1 MKGFLIAC
9 LLLVASMANAQISKL
24 DKLFEQYQGKKG
36 VTTLKIGAPMFKLL
50 GNLKI
55 DDEDMQTITPLLKNV
70 KSLRMLIVE
79 DGEDKALT
87 GIIQGAVSNLKYEEL
102 MSLNNEGQD
111 IRFMVENMSAN
122 ADILNNLL
130 LTINGDGQNLFMILD
145 GAIPLKDVTSL
156 VNEGNNKV
164 SKNKG
169 DNNKK

>member
-1 MKGFLIAC
+1 MKGFLIVC

-55 DDEDMQTITPLLKNV
+55 DDEDMQKITPLLKNV

-79 DGEDKALT
+79 DGEDKNLT
-87 GIIQGAVSNLKYEEL
+87 SVIRSAVSNLKYEEL
-102 MSLNNEGQD
+102 MTLNSDGED
-111 IRFMVENMSAN
+111 IRFLVENISAN
-122 ADILNNLL
+122 SDILNNLL

-145 GAIPLKDVTSL
+145 GAIPLKEVTGL
-156 VNEGNNKV
+156 VNEN
-164 SKNKG
+164 
-169 DNNKK
+169 NNKK

>member
-1 MKGFLIAC
+1 
-9 LLLVASMANAQISKL
+9 
-24 DKLFEQYQGKKG
+24 
-36 VTTLKIGAPMFKLL
+36 MFKLL

>member
-1 MKGFLIAC
+1 MKGLLIAC

-55 DDEDMQTITPLLKNV
+55 DDEDMQKITPLLKNV

-79 DGEDKALT
+79 DGEDKNLT
-87 GIIQGAVSNLKYEEL
+87 SVIRSAVSNLKYEEL
-102 MSLNNEGQD
+102 MTLNSDGED
-111 IRFMVENMSAN
+111 IRFLVENISAN
-122 ADILNNLL
+122 SDILNNLL

-145 GAIPLKDVTSL
+145 GAIPLKEVTGL
-156 VNEGNNKV
+156 VNEN
-164 SKNKG
+164 
-169 DNNKK
+169 NNKK

>member
-1 MKGFLIAC
+1 MKGFLIVC

-55 DDEDMQTITPLLKNV
+55 DDEDMQKITPLLKNV

-79 DGEDKALT
+79 DGGDKNLT
-87 GIIQGAVSNLKYEEL
+87 SVIRSAVSNLKYEEL
-102 MSLNNEGQD
+102 MTLNSDGED
-111 IRFMVENMSAN
+111 IRFLVENISAN
-122 ADILNNLL
+122 SDILNNLL

-145 GAIPLKDVTSL
+145 GAIPLKEVTGL
-156 VNEGNNKV
+156 VNEN
-164 SKNKG
+164 
-169 DNNKK
+169 NNKK

>member
-9 LLLVASMANAQISKL
+9 LLLAASMANAQISKL

-36 VTTLKIGAPMFKLL
+36 VTTLKIGAPMFKIL

-55 DDEDMQTITPLLKNV
+55 DDEDLQRISPLLKNV

-79 DGEDKALT
+79 DGEDKNLT
-87 GIIQGAVSNLKYEEL
+87 SVIRDAVSNLKYEEL
-102 MSLNNEGQD
+102 MSMNSEGED
-111 IRFMVENMSAN
+111 IRFLAENIESN

-145 GAIPLKDVTSL
+145 GAIPLREVTSL
-156 VNEGNNKV
+156 VNE
-164 SKNKG
+164 
-169 DNNKK
+169 NNKKK

>member
-1 MKGFLIAC
+1 MKGFLIVC

-55 DDEDMQTITPLLKNV
+55 DDEDMQKITPLLKNV

-79 DGEDKALT
+79 DGEDKNLT
-87 GIIQGAVSNLKYEEL
+87 SVIRSAVSNLKFEEL
-102 MSLNNEGQD
+102 MTLNSDGED
-111 IRFMVENMSAN
+111 IRFLVENISAN
-122 ADILNNLL
+122 SDILNNLL

-145 GAIPLKDVTSL
+145 GAIPLKEVTGL
-156 VNEGNNKV
+156 VNEN
-164 SKNKG
+164 
-169 DNNKK
+169 NNKK

>member
-1 MKGFLIAC
+1 
-9 LLLVASMANAQISKL
+9 
-24 DKLFEQYQGKKG
+24 
-36 VTTLKIGAPMFKLL
+36 MFKLL

-55 DDEDMQTITPLLKNV
+55 DDDDMQTITPLLKNV

-102 MSLNNEGQD
+102 MSLNSEGQD

-164 SKNKG
+164 NKNKTE
-169 DNNKK
+169 NNKN

>member
-24 DKLFEQYQGKKG
+24 DKLFEQYHGKKG

>member
-1 MKGFLIAC
+1 
-9 LLLVASMANAQISKL
+9 
-24 DKLFEQYQGKKG
+24 
-36 VTTLKIGAPMFKLL
+36 MFKLL

-55 DDEDMQTITPLLKNV
+55 DDDDMQTITPLLKNV

-102 MSLNNEGQD
+102 MSLNSEGQD

-164 SKNKG
+164 NKNKTE
-169 DNNKK
+169 NNKK

>member
-1 MKGFLIAC
+1 MKGFLIVC

-55 DDEDMQTITPLLKNV
+55 DDEDMQKITPLLKNV

-79 DGEDKALT
+79 DGEDKNLT
-87 GIIQGAVSNLKYEEL
+87 SVIRSAVSNLKYEEL
-102 MSLNNEGQD
+102 MTLNSDGED
-111 IRFMVENMSAN
+111 IRFLVENISAN
-122 ADILNNLL
+122 SDILNNLL

-145 GAIPLKDVTSL
+145 GAIPLKEVTSL
-156 VNEGNNKV
+156 VNEN
-164 SKNKG
+164 
-169 DNNKK
+169 NNKK

>member
-1 MKGFLIAC
+1 
-9 LLLVASMANAQISKL
+9 
-24 DKLFEQYQGKKG
+24 
-36 VTTLKIGAPMFKLL
+36 PMFKLL

-55 DDEDMQTITPLLKNV
+55 DDEDMQIITPLLKNV